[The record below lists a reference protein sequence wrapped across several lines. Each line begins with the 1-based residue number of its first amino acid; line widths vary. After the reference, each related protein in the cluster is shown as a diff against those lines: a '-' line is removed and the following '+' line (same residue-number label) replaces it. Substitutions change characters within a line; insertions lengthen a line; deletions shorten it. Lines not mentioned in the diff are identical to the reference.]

1 MKLVQNIHGTK
12 HDTRRHSRRNR
23 NPKKCQSILNRSA
36 AEKANT
42 TANHLNPSRGQQKV
56 GRKLQRSVG
65 KYATKVKD
73 VPDLG
78 QTPDQRAR
86 NVGRRSKMQSNAP
99 EPNGLHKPKEEKLR
113 A

>member
-23 NPKKCQSILNRSA
+23 NPKKCGSTLYRSA
-36 AEKANT
+36 AERANT
-42 TANHLNPSRGQQKV
+42 TATHLNPSRCQQEE

-65 KYATKVKD
+65 KHATKVKD
-73 VPDLG
+73 VG
-78 QTPDQRAR
+78 GRTPDQRAK
-86 NVGRRSKMQSNAP
+86 NVGRHSKMKSNTP
-99 EPNGLHKPKEEKLR
+99 EPNGLHNPKVC